1 MITGI
6 GSTTAESSSARTA
19 IFGIVCSA
27 HFINH
32 FQSAMLGVIYPL
44 MMKELG
50 MGYMAI
56 ASLAALFTK
65 AAGDKRGSQRMA
77 MAPQSTTRDKRV
89 VIPI

>member
-6 GSTTAESSSARTA
+6 ASTTAQSSSGRTA

-27 HFINH
+27 HFLNH

-56 ASLAALFTK
+56 ASLAAVYNTL
-65 AAGDKRGSQRMA
+65 GSCSKVCTA
-77 MAPQSTTRDKRV
+77 LSCPTSEGE
-89 VIPI
+89 